1 MHMNG
6 LLPALRW
13 LPPIVFAALLMI
25 LTACQAPGEQGT
37 PVPAAV
43 NAPQEAT
50 VSPTAPRSATVTAA
64 PVPTVAQPS
73 VSPSASR
80 PLALLT
86 GTAAVF
92 RRTDEASST
101 GTAELPAESATTTPA
116 SALPVAPVTGA
127 RAPDF
132 SLTNLN
138 GDEVSLGDLR
148 GQAVLLNF
156 WATW

>member
-6 LLPALRW
+6 LLPALRS
-13 LPPIVFAALLMI
+13 LPPIVLTALLMI
-25 LTACQAPGEQGT
+25 LTACQAPGVQGT

-50 VSPTAPRSATVTAA
+50 VSLTAPRPATVTAA
-64 PVPTVAQPS
+64 PAPTVAHPS

-80 PLALLT
+80 PLALL
-86 GTAAVF
+86 
-92 RRTDEASST
+92 T

-132 SLTNLN
+132 SLTDLD